1 MPPLKHMHVGVEA
14 ALGSPDLRHSR
25 TCLLLDYYLPA
36 YCVLATGVL
45 PPFEVR
51 GYELLPGLHAAA
63 LDAHRHIMTDGAT
76 EGVAGAAVAGECAAG
91 SPTSPP
97 PPPPP
102 PPPQLQPQ
110 PPPPPPP
117 PPCAPVAFVRGDFLE
132 ADWSD
137 ASL

>member
-1 MPPLKHMHVGVEA
+1 MLTTCSLLA
-14 ALGSPDLRHSR
+14 
-25 TCLLLDYYLPA
+25 CLLRA
-36 YCVLATGVL
+36 GYCVLATDLLLLL
-45 PPFEVR
+45 PCEVR

-63 LDAHRHIMTDGAT
+63 LDAHRHVMTDGVIEGAI
-76 EGVAGAAVAGECAAG
+76 EGVAGAAVVGKCAAG
-91 SPTSPP
+91 SPMS
-97 PPPPP
+97 
-102 PPPQLQPQ
+102 